1 MLKFISLL
9 LFIIAYQFSY
19 SQNYTISGYVED
31 VNTGERIIGAYVVDN
46 ISKQTAQTNNFGFYN
61 LKNIKSKSA
70 IQATF
75 EGLTS
80 KPIYLTLV
88 KDTLINVKI
97 QSVRELNEVV
107 ITSSLYNRDV
117 NAPLGITIIPI
128 KQLTSMPA
136 LGEPDLLK
144 SIQNQPGIKGGVEGS
159 AGIFVRGG
167 GAGEN
172 LFMLDDVPLYNVSHF
187 FGFFSTFN
195 SSTVKDLKLLKGCF
209 PAQYGGRTSSV
220 IDVRSQD
227 GNNQSIKGEL
237 SVGFVSTS
245 LMLNG
250 PLLSDK
256 TTFMV
261 SFRRS
266 YFDTYSDVLKKFDL
280 IGNDFPAYYFYD
292 FNARITHTFSPKD
305 RISLSFYSGKDNIRG
320 KNGAN
325 IINETGLFNDNQNQT
340 SGWSNFI
347 GSLRWNHTFGNN
359 IFANTTL
366 AVSRYDYFT
375 QDKYH
380 STNKDS
386 VKGTIEKG
394 YSANYNSSI
403 YDIIVKTDFD
413 YSVSN
418 NHRLLFGGG
427 NTFHTFNP
435 GKNIYSMN
443 DSELNEKTDT
453 SFTNGLLHASEAY
466 VYVEDEFKAT
476 QKLTINTGLRISGL
490 ISESKMSIN
499 PEPRISANY
508 AMLPNLA
515 FKTGYS
521 RMIQYMHL
529 LSSSGL
535 TMPTDIWVPAL
546 KGLEP
551 LKSDQINAG
560 FSYSWNQKLLFSFE
574 AYQKWL
580 TNTTDYQ
587 NGASLL
593 TDFSPWYEKTTQGH
607 GSSRG
612 IEISIEKQAGKLTGS
627 INYTLS
633 KADRKYADLNNGQAF
648 PFRYDRLHDFNISA
662 NYQLSKKWDVS
673 ALWVYG
679 TGYPVTVYVKQYLT
693 LMRSSGQ
700 IFYYPSL
707 NNCRLPDY
715 HRLDLGFH
723 YKKPTRRGEEILSF
737 DIYNAYN
744 RLNPINVYYDPGNLR
759 FVYYYLLPVIPSV
772 TYTLK
777 F

>member
-88 KDTLINVKI
+88 KDTLINIKI

-227 GNNQSIKGEL
+227 GNNQSLKGEL

-245 LMLNG
+245 IMLNG

-280 IGNDFPAYYFYD
+280 IGNNFPAYYFYD

-305 RISLSFYSGKDNIRG
+305 RIFLSFYSGKDNIRG
-320 KNGAN
+320 KNDAN
-325 IINETGLFNDNQNQT
+325 IIGETGLFNDNQNQT

-375 QDKYH
+375 QEKYH
-380 STNKDS
+380 STNQDS

-435 GKNIYSMN
+435 GKNIYSMK

-466 VYVEDEFKAT
+466 AYVEDEFKAT
-476 QKLTINTGLRISGL
+476 QKLTVNTGLRISGL

-499 PEPRISANY
+499 PEPRISVNY

-521 RMIQYMHL
+521 RMVQYMHL

-560 FSYSWNQKLLFSFE
+560 FSYNWNQKLLFSFE

-612 IEISIEKQAGKLTGS
+612 IEISIEKQVGKLTGS

-679 TGYPVTVYVKQYLT
+679 TGYPVTVYVEQYLT